1 MSGYEL
7 PYKQVK
13 LKFEN
18 SYQTAW
24 LPLTGARLGCYVE
37 LKEDGYLWEVVE
49 VYPGEMSAKAFKEH
63 QKLNRDSLPSV
74 RGK

>member
-7 PYKQVK
+7 PYKQCK

-18 SYQTAW
+18 SFQTAW

-37 LKEDGYLWEVVE
+37 LKEDGFLWEVVE
-49 VYPGEMSAKAFKEH
+49 VYPGELSAEQFKK
-63 QKLNRDSLPSV
+63 QQTLNRDSLPSI
-74 RGK
+74 RNK